1 MKLSSLEIVVV
12 GGGAAGF
19 FGAIACT
26 KTNSQAQVTL
36 LEAGLEPLAKVLI
49 SGGGRC
55 NVTNACF
62 VPQDLVQNYPRGS
75 KALRGAFSRFQPQD
89 TIAWFEEHGV
99 KLKTE
104 ADGRVFPITDRSET
118 IAECLIKFAAHGGVR
133 LKTRTSVVSVER
145 QNGQFKIDC
154 KSAGDVYSLYC
165 DRLLLATGSGLVGYK
180 IARALGHHIES
191 PVPSLFSFK
200 ITDPKL
206 QSLSGISVN
215 SVSLTLSLQGKGIL
229 KQTGS
234 LLVTHWG
241 VSGPAILK
249 LSAYGARLLYE
260 NRYQGKL
267 YINWLPDLSLE
278 EVKQKLLDVK
288 QEWGKK
294 AIALHRG
301 VDLPH
306 RLWQYLIDR
315 VNISVEERWAEI
327 NSKVLNQLAQEVHR
341 GEYVITGKGEFKE
354 EFVTC
359 GGVDLKEVD
368 FKTMESKIVPGLYFA
383 GEILDIDGITG
394 GFNFQS
400 AWTTAYLAGCAMG
413 M

>member
-1 MKLSSLEIVVV
+1 M
-12 GGGAAGF
+12 
-19 FGAIACT
+19 
-26 KTNSQAQVTL
+26 
-36 LEAGLEPLAKVLI
+36 
-49 SGGGRC
+49 
-55 NVTNACF
+55 
-62 VPQDLVQNYPRGS
+62 
-75 KALRGAFSRFQPQD
+75 
-89 TIAWFEEHGV
+89 
-99 KLKTE
+99 
-104 ADGRVFPITDRSET
+104 
-118 IAECLIKFAAHGGVR
+118 
-133 LKTRTSVVSVER
+133 
-145 QNGQFKIDC
+145 
-154 KSAGDVYSLYC
+154 
-165 DRLLLATGSGLVGYK
+165 
-180 IARALGHHIES
+180 
-191 PVPSLFSFK
+191 
-200 ITDPKL
+200 
-206 QSLSGISVN
+206 SGISVN
-215 SVSLTLSLQGKGIL
+215 SVSLTLSLQEKGVL

-278 EVKQKLLDVK
+278 EVKQRLLDVK

-315 VNISVEERWAEI
+315 VNISVENRWAEI
-327 NSKVLNQLAQEVHR
+327 NNKVLNQLAQEIHG

-400 AWTTAYLAGCAMG
+400 AWTTAYLAGSAMG
-413 M
+413 